1 MPARW
6 LPSLTALRT
15 FEAVGRLGVADAA
28 AELNVTPA
36 AISHQ
41 IRVLEAELGVTLF
54 ARSKKGLVLN
64 KLGRS
69 YLADVVGGFEAIFAG
84 TRRLTNPA
92 RTERLVVD
100 CLTSFA
106 NDVIVPRLGPLYREN
121 PKLELELQTLQRTL
135 GAPDFGRT
143 AAHAAIRGGGVAGE
157 WPGLIAEKLA
167 HEVFFPVCAP
177 SVMQGNDPLLTPS
190 DLANRTLVVVTG
202 APEGWNEWLS
212 AAGREGHDVAGVDVH
227 HALRFDT
234 IHSAM
239 LAAIEGIGVGL
250 GRGPLVDHAIAAGR
264 LVAPFELRVVST
276 YAYWLIYPEASLHLP
291 AFQVF
296 REWLFDQLS
305 QAAAVRPETAA
316 A

>member
-15 FEAVGRLGVADAA
+15 FEAVGRLGVAEAA

-41 IRVLEAELGVTLF
+41 IRLLEADLGVTLF
-54 ARSKKGLVLN
+54 TRSKKGLVLN
-64 KLGRS
+64 KLGRA
-69 YLADVVGGFEAIFAG
+69 YLADVGVGFEAISAG
-84 TRRLTNPA
+84 TRRLKNPA
-92 RTERLVVD
+92 RTERVVVD

-106 NDVIVPRLGPLYREN
+106 NDVIVPRLGRLYRDN
-121 PKLELELQTLQRTL
+121 PKLELELQTLGRTL
-135 GAPDFGRT
+135 GPLDFGRT
-143 AAHAAIRGGGVAGE
+143 GAHAAIRGGGVAGE
-157 WPGLIAEKLA
+157 WPDLIAEKLG

-177 SVMQGNDPLLTPS
+177 SILQGNAPLHTPS

-202 APEGWNEWLS
+202 APEGWNEWL
-212 AAGREGHDVAGVDVH
+212 AAAEREGHDVTGVDVR

-239 LAAIEGIGVGL
+239 LAAIEGIGIGL

-264 LVAPFELRVVST
+264 LAAPFDLRVVST
-276 YAYWLIYPEASLHLP
+276 YAYWLIYPESSLALP
-291 AFQVF
+291 AFQTF
-296 REWLFDQLS
+296 REWLFEELAQ
-305 QAAAVRPETAA
+305 AVR
-316 A
+316 

>member
-1 MPARW
+1 MPTRW

-69 YLADVVGGFEAIFAG
+69 YLGDVVVGFEAIYAG

-92 RTERLVVD
+92 RTDRLAVD
-100 CLTSFA
+100 SLTSFA
-106 NDVIVPRLGPLYREN
+106 NDVIVPRLGRLYRDN
-121 PKLELELQTLQRTL
+121 PKLELELQTLGRTL
-135 GAPDFGRT
+135 GPIDFGRT
-143 AAHAAIRGGGVAGE
+143 GAHAAIRGGGVAGE

-167 HEVFFPVCAP
+167 HEVFFPVCSPAL
-177 SVMQGNDPLLTPS
+177 MQGPDALRTPS
-190 DLANRTLVVVTG
+190 DLATRTLVVVTG
-202 APEGWNEWLS
+202 APEGWNEWLA
-212 AAGREGHDVAGVDVH
+212 AAGREGHDVAGVDVQ

-234 IHSAM
+234 IHSAT
-239 LAAIEGIGVGL
+239 LAAIEGVGVGL
-250 GRGPLVDHAIAAGR
+250 GRGPLVEHAIAQGR
-264 LVAPFELRVVST
+264 LVAPFDLKVVST
-276 YAYWLIYPEASLHLP
+276 HAYWLIYPESSLQLP

-296 REWLFDQLS
+296 REWLFEELR
-305 QAAAVRPETAA
+305 AAVR
-316 A
+316 

>member
-1 MPARW
+1 MAGRW

-28 AELNVTPA
+28 AELNVTSA

-69 YLADVVGGFEAIFAG
+69 YLADVVGGFEAIYAG

-106 NDVIVPRLGPLYREN
+106 NDVIVPRLGRLYREN
-121 PKLELELQTLQRTL
+121 PKLELELQTLQRPL
-135 GAPDFGRT
+135 GPLDFGRT
-143 AAHAAIRGGGVAGE
+143 GAQAAIRGGGVAGE
-157 WPGLIAEKLA
+157 WPNLIAEKLA

-177 SVMQGNDPLLTPS
+177 AMLKGPDALRTPGDLT
-190 DLANRTLVVVTG
+190 NRTLVVVTG

-212 AAGREGHDVAGVDVH
+212 AAEREGHDVAGADLQ

-239 LAAIEGIGVGL
+239 LATMEGVGVGL

-264 LVAPFELRVVST
+264 LAEPFELKVVST
-276 YAYWLIYPEASLHLP
+276 HAYWLIYPPASQQLP
-291 AFQVF
+291 AFQMF
-296 REWLFDQLS
+296 REWLLEELS
-305 QAAAVRPETAA
+305 QAVRLP
-316 A
+316 

>member
-1 MPARW
+1 MAARW

-41 IRVLEAELGVTLF
+41 IRVLEADLGVTLF

-64 KLGRS
+64 KAGRA
-69 YLADVVGGFEAIFAG
+69 YLADVVVGFEAIYAG
-84 TRRLTNPA
+84 TRRLKNPA
-92 RTERLVVD
+92 RTERVIVD
-100 CLTSFA
+100 SLTSFA
-106 NDVIVPRLGPLYREN
+106 NDVIVPRLGRLYRDN
-121 PKLELELQTLQRTL
+121 PKLELELQTLGR
-135 GAPDFGRT
+135 GPGPIDFGRSG
-143 AAHAAIRGGGVAGE
+143 AHAAIRGGGVAGE

-177 SVMQGNDPLLTPS
+177 AMMQGPDALLTPS
-190 DLANRTLVVVTG
+190 DLGNRTLVVVTG

-212 AAGREGHDVAGVDVH
+212 TAAQQGHDVGGVDVQ

-264 LVAPFELRVVST
+264 LVAPFDLRVVST
-276 YAYWLIYPEASLHLP
+276 YAYWLIYPESSLSLP
-291 AFQVF
+291 AFQTF
-296 REWLFDQLS
+296 REWLFEELA
-305 QAAAVRPETAA
+305 QAAR
-316 A
+316 